1 MTIAGKAARLADD
14 RTTIATRLK
23 EGDRHTFQQVIRKHN
38 QRLYRIARA
47 VLRHD
52 ADAEDA
58 VQETFIKAF
67 ADLRWLDQVEDYG
80 AWLARIALNVSI
92 DKLRQSRRRNDL
104 VDNLAGT
111 SQPDPKDSFQRS
123 LLETPEQQLAMSQI
137 REMLVREIDRLPDGF
152 REVFVL
158 RAVEEMSIE
167 ETAELLQIPEATVKS
182 RLHRARAR
190 LAKSIRTKI
199 DAEALGVFPFAG
211 ERCECLTARIIGRLE
226 ERGLVPRS
234 H

>member
-1 MTIAGKAARLADD
+1 MIIAEKAADIAARL
-14 RTTIATRLK
+14 R
-23 EGDRHTFQQVIRKHN
+23 EGDRPTFQAVIRKHN

-67 ADLRWLDQVEDYG
+67 ADLRWLDQVEDYS

-92 DKLRQSRRRNDL
+92 DKLRQSRRRNEL
-104 VDNLAGT
+104 TESLAGT
-111 SQPDPKDSFQRS
+111 YQPDAKDSFQRS

-137 REMLVREIDRLPDGF
+137 REMLAREIDRLPDGF

-190 LAKSIRTKI
+190 LAKSIRVKI
-199 DAEALGVFPFAG
+199 NAEALNVFPFAG
-211 ERCECLTARIIGRLE
+211 ERCDRITARIIGSLE
-226 ERGLVPRS
+226 ERGSIPRS

>member
-1 MTIAGKAARLADD
+1 MTIAEKAADIAARL
-14 RTTIATRLK
+14 R
-23 EGDRHTFQQVIRKHN
+23 EGDRQTFQTVIRKHN

-67 ADLRWLDQVEDYG
+67 ADLRRLDQVEDCG

-104 VDNLAGT
+104 AESLAGT
-111 SQPDPKDSFQRS
+111 YQPDVKDSFQRS

-137 REMLVREIDRLPDGF
+137 REMLAREIDKLPNGF

-182 RLHRARAR
+182 RLHRARTR
-190 LAKSIRTKI
+190 LAKSIRVKI
-199 DAEALGVFPFAG
+199 NAEALNVFPFAG
-211 ERCECLTARIIGRLE
+211 ERCDRITARIIGSLE
-226 ERGLVPRS
+226 ERGLIPRS